1 VKSRGSDSLQLL
13 KFFDQPVGHLLV
25 RSYSRIIAQICRKN
39 ISAFAAIPKKRC
51 FLRKETAVRSLGS
64 VQNAQ
69 ETRKLLSVAVIF
81 VVRAY
86 EFNKS
91 SKEMQIMVDTL
102 VKI

>member
-1 VKSRGSDSLQLL
+1 MQLL
-13 KFFDQPVGHLLV
+13 EFFDQPVGHLLV
-25 RSYSRIIAQICRKN
+25 RSYSRMIAQICRKN

-69 ETRKLLSVAVIF
+69 ETRKLPSVSMIF

>member
-1 VKSRGSDSLQLL
+1 MPEKHFRFCANSQ
-13 KFFDQPVGHLLV
+13 KTM
-25 RSYSRIIAQICRKN
+25 
-39 ISAFAAIPKKRC
+39 
-51 FLRKETAVRSLGS
+51 FLRKETAVRPLGS